1 MQNYVELFTS
11 QGNIVLL
18 FWLSFLGGLIASI
31 SPCSLAMLP
40 MIIGYIGGY
49 SNEKPARTLVQLIF
63 FVLGTAIV
71 FTAIGIICAIT
82 GKVFVSFAG
91 GYFGLFI
98 AAIVMIMGLKLV
110 GVLDFELPVVIKEIP
125 QNKAQSI
132 YLYPILLGA
141 VFALAGTPCST
152 PILAAIMAFASL
164 SASLIQ
170 AVVMLFLFAIGQGL
184 ILIVAGFLTS
194 RLKNWKGFYKFSDVL
209 LKISGVLLILAAL
222 YIYYKIFAPFVMK
235 LL

>member
-164 SASLIQ
+164 SASLMQ